1 MDTVLDRR
9 DYDFSFGFDSRQ
21 SRNMEVHMKKTLYL
35 ECYSG
40 ISGDMTV
47 AALLDLG
54 ADKTALD
61 KAVNSIRPLVSGFE
75 VEIKRVNKAG
85 IDACD
90 FNVILD
96 AAHENHD
103 HDMGYLHGHGRNH
116 AHEEGDTHEG
126 DHVHETGQHNA
137 HEAAPHHGHHHAH
150 IGLNEITDVLNKASL
165 TDGARALALKIFGI
179 LAEAESKAHNKPVNE
194 VHFHEVG
201 AVDSIVDIMSAAVC
215 MDSLKSKYNITEVI
229 VSELYEGHGS
239 VRCQHGILP
248 VPVPATANI
257 IEAYGLPVHFMAFE
271 GEFVTP
277 TGAAIAAAVR
287 TSEQLPRQFSV
298 LAQGIGAGKRSYE
311 KASILRAMIVE
322 DLSAQQDVIYKLES
336 NIDDCPGEAFGYVMD
351 RLFEAGAKDVYYTPI
366 YMKKNRPSYQLNVI
380 CREEEISRLEQI
392 IFQETTT
399 IGIRRVAMERT
410 VLAREVRMEDTYLGR
425 IAVKV
430 CGDRVYPEYEA
441 LAAACIERGIPYQD
455 AYNIV
460 YAELN
465 Q

>member
-1 MDTVLDRR
+1 
-9 DYDFSFGFDSRQ
+9 
-21 SRNMEVHMKKTLYL
+21 MEKTLYL

-54 ADKTALD
+54 ADRAALD
-61 KAVNSIRPLVSGFE
+61 TAINSIKPLVSGFE
-75 VEIKRVNKAG
+75 VEVKRVQKAG

-96 AAHENHD
+96 KTHENHD
-103 HDMGYLHGHGRNH
+103 HDMEYLHGHHG
-116 AHEEGDTHEG
+116 EQDT
-126 DHVHETGQHNA
+126 
-137 HEAAPHHGHHHAH
+137 GHHHDHGHDEEHNAGHHHDHNGDAHHHTH
-150 IGLNEITDVLNKASL
+150 IGLNEITDVLNKAAL

-179 LAEAESKAHNKPVNE
+179 LAGAEAKAHHKPANE

-215 MDSLKSKYNITEVI
+215 VDSLKTKHQITNVV
-229 VSELYEGHGS
+229 VSVLYEGQGS

-257 IEAYGLPVHFMAFE
+257 IEAYQLPVHFMAVQ

-287 TSEQLPRQFSV
+287 TAENLPQQFRV

-311 KASILRAMIVE
+311 KASMLRAVLVE
-322 DLSAQQDVIYKLES
+322 DASAQQDVIYKLES
-336 NIDDCPGEAFGYVMD
+336 NIDDCAGEAFGYVMD
-351 RLFEAGAKDVYYTPI
+351 RLFDAGARDVYFTPI

-380 CREEEISRLEQI
+380 CKEQDILKLEQI
-392 IFQETTT
+392 IFHETTT
-399 IGIRRVAMERT
+399 IGIRRVKMERT
-410 VLAREVRMEDTYLGR
+410 VLEREECIKNTSFGML
-425 IAVKV
+425 AVKR
-430 CGDRVYPEYEA
+430 CGDRAYPEYES
-441 LAAACIERGIPYQD
+441 LVSVCRERGIAYQE

-465 Q
+465 QSFQTGQEVHICQTQK

>member
-1 MDTVLDRR
+1 MGTVLDRR

-103 HDMGYLHGHGRNH
+103 HDMGYLHGHGKNH
-116 AHEEGDTHEG
+116 VHEEGYSHEG